1 LKELLHDDDMQ
12 RPQMKRS
19 KTFVSELVAMVDR
32 QHEAFL
38 QAAGPL
44 ALSSLKQVFQQDD
57 EFWTPC
63 ASRWGQGPGFR
74 SDIAGRIENW
84 FERHPRVSARLEE
97 HLQGVWDDK
106 FVNWLRSYM
115 VKA

>member
-1 LKELLHDDDMQ
+1 MNRVE
-12 RPQMKRS
+12 MKRS
-19 KTFVSELVAMVDR
+19 KNFVSEIVAMVDR

-44 ALSSLKQVFQQDD
+44 PLSSLKQVFQQDD

-74 SDIAGRIENW
+74 SDIASRIEKW
-84 FERHPRVSARLEE
+84 FVSHPRVRARLEQ
-97 HLQGVWDDK
+97 HLQGAWDNT
-106 FVNWLRSYM
+106 FVTWLRSYL
-115 VKA
+115 VKG